1 MPDRS
6 LDVWLLGELVGRL
19 DQTAGR
25 LTFTYD
31 AGWRGRPH
39 AAPLSASLPVQE
51 KPFDDRAAR
60 PFFAGLLPEQDKRDQ
75 VARAIGVSERN
86 DFALL
91 DALGGECA
99 GAVSLTY
106 SGERPIEQ
114 GTDSDYRMLD
124 DHQLATIID
133 KLPERPLL
141 AGEEGIRLSL
151 AGAQDKLPVLVVDGR
166 IALPLHGAPSSHIL
180 KPAARRIADSVHN
193 EGFCLALAR
202 AIDLDAVTAEIR
214 DAQGRPYLL
223 VERYDRVRGPD
234 NRPRRVHQEDF
245 CQALGVAPE
254 YKYENEGGPSVAD
267 CFALVRKA
275 TRPAA
280 LYVPQLLDALLFN
293 TLVGN
298 NDAHAKNYSLVY
310 GTGGTTLAPLYDVLS
325 TTVYPEL
332 TAKMAMKI
340 GGHYQ
345 FSDIFPRHWEPFAQ
359 GAGLSPP
366 QVRRRLLELT
376 QLLPPAAR
384 KLRDDFAARKQR
396 TPLIDRIVENIEH
409 YCGLTRSRF
418 DKAESTRST

>member
-6 LDVWLLGELVGRL
+6 LDVWLLGELAGRL

-25 LTFTYD
+25 LIFTYD
-31 AGWRGRPH
+31 AGWLARSH
-39 AAPLSASLPVQE
+39 AVPLSASLPLRE
-51 KPFDDRAAR
+51 KPYDDRAAR
-60 PFFAGLLPEQDKRDQ
+60 PFFAGLLPEQDTRGRI
-75 VARAIGVSERN
+75 ARAIGVSERN

-99 GAVSLTY
+99 GAVSLTHAN
-106 SGERPIEQ
+106 EKPIEQ
-114 GTDSDYRMLD
+114 GTDLDYRPLD
-124 DHQLATIID
+124 DHELATIID

-151 AGAQDKLPVLVVDGR
+151 AGAQDKLPVLAVDGR

-180 KPAARRIADSVHN
+180 KPAVRRIADSIHN
-193 EGFCLALAR
+193 EGFCLALAK
-202 AIDLDAVTAEIR
+202 AIDLNAVAAEIR
-214 DAQGRPYLL
+214 EAQGRPYLL
-223 VERYDRVRGPD
+223 VERYDRIRGAD
-234 NRPRRVHQEDF
+234 NRPRRLHQEDF

-254 YKYENEGGPSVAD
+254 YKYQNEGGPSIGD

-280 LYVPQLLDALLFN
+280 LYIPHLLDAVLFN
-293 TLVGN
+293 TLIGN

-310 GTGGTTLAPLYDVLS
+310 GARGTVPAPLYDVLC
-325 TTVYPEL
+325 TAVYPEL

-340 GGHYQ
+340 GGHYK
-345 FSDIFPRHWEPFAQ
+345 FSDIYPRHWERFAQ
-359 GAGLSPP
+359 SADLSAP

-376 QLLPPAAR
+376 QLLPQAAH
-384 KLRDDFAARKQR
+384 KLRDEFAGRRQR
-396 TPLIDRIVENIEH
+396 TPLIDQIVDTIEH

-418 DKAESTRST
+418 NRTEATSQ

>member
-6 LDVWLLGELVGRL
+6 LNVWLLGELAGRL

-31 AGWRGRPH
+31 AGWLARPH
-39 AAPLSASLPVQE
+39 AVPLSASLPRQE

-60 PFFAGLLPEQDKRDQ
+60 PFFAGLLPEQDRRDQ

-99 GAVSLTY
+99 GAVSFTHP
-106 SGERPIEQ
+106 GEKPIEQ
-114 GTDSDYRMLD
+114 GTERDYRILD
-124 DHQLATIID
+124 DQKLATIID

-141 AGEEGIRLSL
+141 AGEEGVRLSL
-151 AGAQDKLPVLVVDGR
+151 AGAQEKLPVLVVDGR

-180 KPAARRIADSVHN
+180 KPAIRRIADSVHN
-193 EGFCLALAR
+193 EGFCLALAK
-202 AIDLDAVTAEIR
+202 AIDLNAAAADIR
-214 DAQGRPYLL
+214 NAQGRPYLL
-223 VERYDRVRGPD
+223 VERYDRMRGPD
-234 NRPRRVHQEDF
+234 NRPRRLHQEDF

-254 YKYENEGGPSVAD
+254 YKYQNEGGPSVAD

-280 LYVPQLLDALLFN
+280 LYVPQLLDAILFN
-293 TLVGN
+293 TLIGN

-310 GTGGTTLAPLYDVLS
+310 GAAGTTLAPLYDVLC
-325 TTVYPEL
+325 TAVYPEL

-340 GGHYQ
+340 GGHYKPT
-345 FSDIFPRHWEPFAQ
+345 DIYPRHWTRFAQ
-359 GAGLSPP
+359 SADLSAP
-366 QVRRRLLELT
+366 QMRRRLLEMA
-376 QLLPPAAR
+376 QLLPRAAQ
-384 KLRDDFAARKQR
+384 KLRDEFEDRGRR
-396 TPLIDRIVENIEH
+396 TPLIVQIIETIQH
-409 YCGLTRSRF
+409 NCGLMQSRF
-418 DKAESTRST
+418 AKTQSATSA